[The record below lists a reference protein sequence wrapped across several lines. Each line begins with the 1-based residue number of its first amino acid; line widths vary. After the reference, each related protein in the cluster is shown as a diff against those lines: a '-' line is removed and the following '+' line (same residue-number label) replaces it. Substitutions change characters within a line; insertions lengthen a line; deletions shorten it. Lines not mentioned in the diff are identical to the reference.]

1 MEKVLG
7 FWSKLFTKCVSLK
20 DYLLMKNSQEESL
33 VNLEVK
39 IKALDSMRTER
50 DKADKKCIDLADA
63 KENLEFR
70 LQTTVRDLETANNK
84 INSLENIVSEQKTK
98 VSTMTTSLS
107 NEKEKHEFTLK
118 MLKDAQEKIE
128 SLAPTTSYVTSED
141 VVAGE
146 VREIADTEPL
156 PELETVS
163 GDLPIEYA
171 EGVDAVE
178 EIPEVV
184 EVPVEEAN
192 PVEVSPTAKKDKLT
206 SFMETLTPVEVTSLQ
221 QAILEAHKNDKRLYI
236 TMLNWIS
243 KLTCEFTQ
251 TTNMFRTALNRKRGK
266 AILNPWYV
274 RYEKFTTK

>member
-33 VNLEVK
+33 VNLEEK

-63 KENLEFR
+63 KENVEFR
-70 LQTTVRDLETANNK
+70 LQNVTKELETANNK

-98 VSTMTTSLS
+98 VSTLTTSLS
-107 NEKEKHEFTLK
+107 NEKERHEFTLK
-118 MLKDAQEKIE
+118 MLKNAQEKIE
-128 SLAPTTSYVTSED
+128 SLAPTTSYVTFED
-141 VVAGE
+141 VAAGE
-146 VREIADTEPL
+146 VRDIADVEPL

-171 EGVDAVE
+171 DGAEGAEVE

-184 EVPVEEAN
+184 EVPVEE
-192 PVEVSPTAKKDKLT
+192 VKPTVKKDKLT
-206 SFMETLTPVEVTSLQ
+206 SFMETLTLTEVTVLQ
-221 QAILEAHKNDKRLYI
+221 QAILEAHKNDKRLYT
-236 TMLNWIS
+236 TMLNWLS
-243 KLTCEFTQ
+243 KSKDEFTQ

-266 AILNPWYV
+266 AILNAWYV